1 MEEEKKKRK
10 RSAEDD
16 EVGGGG
22 VGRRRKERE
31 EAVKAVAVE
40 AAPTEEEVEEFFA
53 ILRRMHVAV
62 KYFENSGGDGVR
74 KVKGRWGEALE
85 AEVIAAADGV
95 KAAEESVVNGV
106 RENGVLDLNA
116 VPEAESNSV

>member
-16 EVGGGG
+16 EVVGGGG
-22 VGRRRKERE
+22 GRRRKERE

-40 AAPTEEEVEEFFA
+40 AAPMEEEVEEFFA

-62 KYFENSGGDGVR
+62 KYFENVGGDGVR
-74 KVKGRWGEALE
+74 KVKGRWGAALE
-85 AEVIAAADGV
+85 TEVKAAADGV

>member
-1 MEEEKKKRK
+1 MEEEKNKRK

-22 VGRRRKERE
+22 GRRRKERE

-40 AAPTEEEVEEFFA
+40 EAPTEEEVEEFFA

-74 KVKGRWGEALE
+74 KVKGRWGAALE
-85 AEVIAAADGV
+85 AEAKAAADGV